1 MLLLGRGVAERLK
14 AYPNPQKTLRWGRFW
29 QVSSQVTNVL
39 NLARMDESRMSRRGA
54 PLLAQGTDMKGSLKG
69 AWVAPSVKA
78 SNS

>member
-1 MLLLGRGVAERLK
+1 MLLLGREVAERLK
-14 AYPNPQKTLRWGRFW
+14 AYPNPQKTLRQGRFW
-29 QVSSQVTNVL
+29 QASSQVTNVL

-54 PLLAQGTDMKGSLKG
+54 PPLAQGTDTKGSMKG